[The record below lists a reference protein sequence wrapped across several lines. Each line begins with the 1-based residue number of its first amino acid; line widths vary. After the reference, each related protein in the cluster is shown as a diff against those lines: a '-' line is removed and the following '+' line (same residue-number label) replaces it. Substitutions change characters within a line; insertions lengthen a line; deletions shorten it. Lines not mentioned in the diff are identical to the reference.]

1 MFKSETKS
9 EKLKWTIPAAV
20 FVLGCIVLLCV
31 LHMTHVSNQQ
41 HLRTVTELN
50 AVTYAERMAGELNSG
65 IAITDALEGIIISEN
80 GSISNF
86 QRVAENL
93 MTEYIQSVQLAPDG
107 VVTDI
112 YPEAVNEAG
121 KIDLI
126 NDETRGK
133 ISRYARDNKLTV
145 LQGPFSLKQGGR
157 GIAIRNPVYLQN
169 SKGHYYFWG
178 FTVVIIR
185 VPDIFANSVQALTG
199 FGYEYCLSKTASPL
213 SSEYDEISSS
223 GAVMENPVPYEF
235 ELGGCRFKLEV
246 MPSEGWN
253 SGSNITLKLIIG
265 LFIVMLLTG
274 LTVTILVLER
284 HRENF
289 KRMSS
294 IDSMTGLLNR
304 NGFSEQTESFIKNN
318 PEVSCVA
325 VQMDIDDF
333 KFINDVYGHAA
344 GDFALQELAKN
355 MREYFCRNA
364 IIGRI
369 GGDEFSMLLT
379 EITCE
384 EACKQIQAFTEMQRC
399 FRYDDKERR
408 FNISLGYAGYPD
420 DYGDV
425 SALFRAADMALY
437 EAKLQGK
444 HNCVHYSNDF
454 KMQKRSRLGFAL
466 HDISQHLPGA
476 FLIYKADP
484 EDDSILFANRELIE
498 FAGCRNMDELME
510 YSHHRFR
517 NLIRP
522 DEQEGVEKS
531 IWKQINSENSDS
543 NDYVQFHFAKKDGS
557 YHPVLDHGRIVEN
570 TYYGK
575 IFYVLIIDCDLIEEH
590 YE

>member
-213 SSEYDEISSS
+213 SSEYEEISSS

-294 IDSMTGLLNR
+294 IDSLTGLLNR

-355 MREYFCRNA
+355 MSDYRQN
-364 IIGRI
+364 
-369 GGDEFSMLLT
+369 
-379 EITCE
+379 
-384 EACKQIQAFTEMQRC
+384 
-399 FRYDDKERR
+399 RR
-408 FNISLGYAGYPD
+408 
-420 DYGDV
+420 
-425 SALFRAADMALY
+425 R
-437 EAKLQGK
+437 
-444 HNCVHYSNDF
+444 
-454 KMQKRSRLGFAL
+454 
-466 HDISQHLPGA
+466 
-476 FLIYKADP
+476 
-484 EDDSILFANRELIE
+484 
-498 FAGCRNMDELME
+498 
-510 YSHHRFR
+510 
-517 NLIRP
+517 
-522 DEQEGVEKS
+522 
-531 IWKQINSENSDS
+531 
-543 NDYVQFHFAKKDGS
+543 
-557 YHPVLDHGRIVEN
+557 
-570 TYYGK
+570 
-575 IFYVLIIDCDLIEEH
+575 
-590 YE
+590 

>member
-1 MFKSETKS
+1 MFKSGTKS

-31 LHMTHVSNQQ
+31 LHMIHVSNQQ

-93 MTEYIQSVQLAPDG
+93 MTEHIQSVQLAPDG

-213 SSEYDEISSS
+213 SSEYEEISSS

-294 IDSMTGLLNR
+294 IDSLTGLLNR

>member
-199 FGYEYCLSKTASPL
+199 FGYEYCL
-213 SSEYDEISSS
+213 
-223 GAVMENPVPYEF
+223 
-235 ELGGCRFKLEV
+235 
-246 MPSEGWN
+246 
-253 SGSNITLKLIIG
+253 
-265 LFIVMLLTG
+265 
-274 LTVTILVLER
+274 
-284 HRENF
+284 
-289 KRMSS
+289 
-294 IDSMTGLLNR
+294 
-304 NGFSEQTESFIKNN
+304 
-318 PEVSCVA
+318 
-325 VQMDIDDF
+325 
-333 KFINDVYGHAA
+333 
-344 GDFALQELAKN
+344 
-355 MREYFCRNA
+355 
-364 IIGRI
+364 
-369 GGDEFSMLLT
+369 
-379 EITCE
+379 
-384 EACKQIQAFTEMQRC
+384 
-399 FRYDDKERR
+399 
-408 FNISLGYAGYPD
+408 
-420 DYGDV
+420 
-425 SALFRAADMALY
+425 
-437 EAKLQGK
+437 
-444 HNCVHYSNDF
+444 
-454 KMQKRSRLGFAL
+454 
-466 HDISQHLPGA
+466 
-476 FLIYKADP
+476 
-484 EDDSILFANRELIE
+484 
-498 FAGCRNMDELME
+498 
-510 YSHHRFR
+510 
-517 NLIRP
+517 
-522 DEQEGVEKS
+522 
-531 IWKQINSENSDS
+531 
-543 NDYVQFHFAKKDGS
+543 
-557 YHPVLDHGRIVEN
+557 
-570 TYYGK
+570 
-575 IFYVLIIDCDLIEEH
+575 
-590 YE
+590 